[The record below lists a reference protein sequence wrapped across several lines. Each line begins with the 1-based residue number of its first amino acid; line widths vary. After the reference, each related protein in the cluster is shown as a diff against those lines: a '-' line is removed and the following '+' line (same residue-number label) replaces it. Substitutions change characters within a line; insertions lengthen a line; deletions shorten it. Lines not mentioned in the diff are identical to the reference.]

1 MLDAVKRKIGAAALG
16 SLLRSLAESADTKT
30 TIAGVAAGAVIAIPG
45 LSLDGLLA
53 GDPGMIGRLVAGL
66 LVAVIG
72 YLATK
77 KGHDGQT
84 TAVGAVAG
92 VLQASSGS
100 VSAITTGVVI
110 ALLGYLTNK
119 PMTRAGGKP

>member
-1 MLDAVKRKIGAAALG
+1 
-16 SLLRSLAESADTKT
+16 
-30 TIAGVAAGAVIAIPG
+30 
-45 LSLDGLLA
+45 
-53 GDPGMIGRLVAGL
+53 
-66 LVAVIG
+66 
-72 YLATK
+72 
-77 KGHDGQT
+77 
-84 TAVGAVAG
+84 VGAVAG